1 MKSKTAWARWRY
13 EMIQKAKVHQ
23 AKRLADPEWLE
34 ANRRRYIRLE
44 GRNYAERL
52 CSGEGA

>member
-23 AKRLADPEWLE
+23 AKRLADPVWLE
-34 ANRRRYIRLE
+34 AQNRRYIRLE

-52 CSGEGA
+52 RNAD